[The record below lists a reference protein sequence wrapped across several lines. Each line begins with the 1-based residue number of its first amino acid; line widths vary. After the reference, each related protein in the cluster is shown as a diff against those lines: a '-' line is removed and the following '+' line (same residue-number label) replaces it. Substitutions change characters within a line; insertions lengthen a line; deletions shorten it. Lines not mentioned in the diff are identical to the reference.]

1 MNNLN
6 FNVYTLNENLE
17 EQEFIVQFNE
27 SSDLQNFYEP
37 NQYSTQSHNQQFI
50 TTPWKPSKK
59 LDKLHRTFQETILNQ
74 FPCLPCSNCGYLLYP
89 DKAKWI
95 IYNEGII
102 YPLKAAFPRSKL
114 AFHPSPPS
122 RIAICSACK
131 NKPNRTFPPYLFPI
145 PPEIQAIP
153 LHKRKYLSPILYMK
167 PKLNPRVEMVG
178 SWTPEGRNR
187 VEIESK

>member
-59 LDKLHRTFQETILNQ
+59 LDKLHRTF
-74 FPCLPCSNCGYLLYP
+74 
-89 DKAKWI
+89 
-95 IYNEGII
+95 
-102 YPLKAAFPRSKL
+102 
-114 AFHPSPPS
+114 
-122 RIAICSACK
+122 
-131 NKPNRTFPPYLFPI
+131 
-145 PPEIQAIP
+145 
-153 LHKRKYLSPILYMK
+153 
-167 PKLNPRVEMVG
+167 
-178 SWTPEGRNR
+178 
-187 VEIESK
+187 